1 MTFLLSRTAKNVPA
15 EVQRWQYFLL
25 RQGITMVGQVD
36 GDFGVKSETATRVF
50 QMTKG
55 LSQTGKLDRKT
66 LDAALPLGY
75 TELPDDY
82 YKKRSSLSWPPSPTG
97 LNSPGN
103 AWRNATFECFE
114 FRKPTTAGD
123 NIIIGKNC
131 SGTKKDWVAS
141 YITDLKTD
149 AFGHIPGFPGYI
161 RCHVLAAPRIEA
173 LLAAWRGA
181 DLLHL
186 VISYAGAFVPR
197 YIRRTPPK
205 PPIPAHG
212 TKQST
217 AVSNLSNHAF
227 GTAFDINATEN
238 WLGDT
243 PAQCGQKGAVR
254 ELVEIANGLGF
265 YWGGHY
271 STRLDGMHFEV
282 AN

>member
-25 RQGITMVGQVD
+25 RQGIAMAGQVD
-36 GDFGVKSETATRVF
+36 GDFGPKSETATKIF

-75 TELPDDY
+75 TELPDNY
-82 YKKRSSLSWPPSPTG
+82 YKDRSSFSWPPPPAGLASP
-97 LNSPGN
+97 SN
-103 AWRNATFECFE
+103 AWRNATFECFA
-114 FRKPTTAGD
+114 FKKPTTVGD

-131 SGTKKDWVAS
+131 SGTKNDWVAS
-141 YITDLKTD
+141 NITDLKTD
-149 AFGHIPGFPGYI
+149 AFGHVPGYSGYI
-161 RCHVLAAPRIEA
+161 RCHVLAAPRIDA
-173 LLAAWRGA
+173 LLAAWRAA

-186 VISYAGAFVPR
+186 VVSYAGAFVPR
-197 YIRRTPPK
+197 YIRKNTPT
-205 PPIPAHG
+205 PAHG

-217 AVSNLSNHAF
+217 AVSSLSNHAF

-254 ELVEIANGLGF
+254 ELVEIANGLGLF
-265 YWGGHY
+265 WGGHY
-271 STRLDGMHFEV
+271 STRLDGMHFEL